1 MYRQETATLPG
12 THAQVIMSANTND
25 TDTFITP
32 DPTPKSVSRRQWR
45 RRRVRRGKS

>member
-1 MYRQETATLPG
+1 MYRQEAATLPG
-12 THAQVIMSANTND
+12 TNPQIIMNANTNNV
-25 TDTFITP
+25 DTFITA

>member
-1 MYRQETATLPG
+1 MYRQQGAILPG
-12 THAQVIMSANTND
+12 TNPQVIMNVNTD
-25 TDTFITP
+25 DVDTFITA